1 LVHVPEEVL
10 RGGVALIRRLR
21 VQLDRLAVVLRNAA
35 AFLEGE
41 ESSADGADAAA
52 RAAVVAPAA
61 LQVAELI
68 KIPIF
73 ITSQMLEQA
82 KYGDPR

>member
-1 LVHVPEEVL
+1 
-10 RGGVALIRRLR
+10 
-21 VQLDRLAVVLRNAA
+21 
-35 AFLEGE
+35 LEGE